1 MNSKKNFVVYLMIF
15 MLLALPLFGTTEKT
29 TLAVELIPIQES
41 CTYVEESVPKLFP
54 EPRNDQIADYYGS
67 SGIDY
72 ALTVESNVRDIFP
85 FINNPNNRLEDLSI
99 IQMMLASIDMYYV
112 TNDTSFLLNAV
123 IDSSYL
129 NLEINST
136 YISGAFGGS
145 FYDFHADDNLLLV
158 IAYCRLAQALDLIG
172 DSLATIF
179 WDLANVTM
187 DGIVDVFYH
196 SPSGSLNQTMYVALP
211 SGKVNSGLSQQSA
224 KSTGLFTMANNLLND
239 SSVYYTET
247 KNTVDFYLL
256 NGNISVTLLDAS
268 TGYMFM
274 STKNS
279 GTNTD
284 NEADL
289 QGSLYMNTALLQHCS
304 YQLSIAAPVLAD
316 YYFEAADVF
325 ELTLLELFRSPDTGM
340 FHSTYNLSSSVLQD
354 TALTYDN
361 CLALSHI
368 IEFNRMK
375 YDYTGSPQSLLQIL
389 PIVDQ
394 IYLDLFVFPAF
405 FEAGITITGSI
416 IYLDWMKQYKNPII
430 VNAQAI
436 TMLTKILPLDSMLLR
451 DQYLRILQETSFK
464 YYLKYAETSS
474 IFGSSNSSTGMEL
487 KFEISSQS
495 NLNVSYITYVPLATT
510 FLDGKKI
517 NNPKE
522 VFFNFTAEVG
532 GQHEMDVFI
541 THSSFPV
548 LFFTQYFY
556 IEKEIGIATN
566 PPQIRA
572 IQGYDNDVSFTIKCV
587 DEQEIS
593 IKDAL
598 VNITYGAKSFGPINT
613 NAAGEVDISI
623 AIDQLVPAVGE
634 FPPDESTYNA
644 TLYITVSKTG
654 YITSYLAKEVIIT
667 LNSYILS
674 ISPSPPQI
682 KEGDDLNLYV
692 DVRTQIE
699 ATIWT
704 KTAQISIGD
713 TRINDS
719 STGLLDIPLAASI
732 SIDYPTIKEAIDK
745 SADGIPILHIRITT
759 NILDSDDF
767 FFEIHITPLKTL
779 ERLYSWIEIAL
790 QSSWVKVLT
799 SLTVVWMI
807 LWKQVKL
814 RVLKTLRRCP
824 HCGETGKSKYPICRY
839 CGEIIQ
845 TEKSTKKEQ
854 ETDIEPPSME
864 SGFQ

>member
-1 MNSKKNFVVYLMIF
+1 MNSKKNFVVYLIIF
-15 MLLALPLFGTTEKT
+15 MLLALPFFSTAEIT
-29 TLAVELIPIQES
+29 TLAVELVPIQES
-41 CTYVEESVPKLFP
+41 SAYLEESIPKLFP
-54 EPRNDQIADYYGS
+54 EPRNDQIADYYGG
-67 SGIDY
+67 SGIDF
-72 ALTVESNVRDIFP
+72 AFNVEYNVRDIFP

-99 IQMMLASIDMYYV
+99 IQMILASIDMFYV
-112 TNDTSFLLNAV
+112 TNDSSFLLNAV
-123 IDSSYL
+123 FDSSSL
-129 NLEINST
+129 NLDINST
-136 YISGAFGGS
+136 YISGAFDGS
-145 FYDFHADDNLLLV
+145 EYEFHAEDNLLLV
-158 IAYCRLAQALDLIG
+158 IAYCRLAQALGLIG

-179 WDLANVTM
+179 WDLANITM

-196 SPSGSLNQTMYVALP
+196 SPTGSLNTTRYVLP
-211 SGKVNSGLSQQSA
+211 SGKVEGGLSQQSA

-256 NGNISVTLLDAS
+256 NVNSSVTLLDAS
-268 TGYMFM
+268 TGYLFK
-274 STKNS
+274 STNNS
-279 GTNTD
+279 GTYTD

-289 QGSLYMNTALLQHCS
+289 QGNLYMNTALLQHCS
-304 YQLSIAAPVLAD
+304 YQLSIAATGLAN
-316 YYFEAADVF
+316 YYFDVADIF

-340 FHSTYNLSSSVLQD
+340 FHSIYDLGSLVLKD

-375 YDYTGSPQSLLQIL
+375 YDFTGSPQSLLQIL
-389 PIVDQ
+389 PVVDQ

-416 IYLDWMKQYKNPII
+416 IYLDWMEQYKNPII

-436 TMLTKILPLDSMLLR
+436 TMLTKILPLDTMLLR

-487 KFEISSQS
+487 KFSISSQS
-495 NLNVSYITYVPLATT
+495 NLNVSYITYVPLATL
-510 FLDGKKI
+510 FLDGNKI

-522 VFFNFTAEVG
+522 VFFNFSAEVG
-532 GQHEMDVFI
+532 GEHEMAVSI
-541 THSSFPV
+541 SHSGFPI

-556 IEKEIGIATN
+556 VEKEIGISTN

-572 IQGYDNDVSFTIKCV
+572 VQGYDEDISLVVKCV

-593 IKDAL
+593 IKNAQ
-598 VNITYGAKSFGPINT
+598 VNITYGTKTIGPINT
-613 NAAGEVDISI
+613 NAAGEVDISVSLDQIIPVGVVFPEGESTFNATI
-623 AIDQLVPAVGE
+623 AI
-634 FPPDESTYNA
+634 N
-644 TLYITVSKTG
+644 VSKEG
-654 YITSYLAKEVIIT
+654 YVSNFIVKQVIIT

-674 ISPSPPQI
+674 ISPSPPLI
-682 KEGDDLNLYV
+682 KEGDDLNLYL

-704 KTAQISIGD
+704 KTAQVNVGD

-719 STGLLDIPLAASI
+719 TTGSFDIPLAASI
-732 SIDYPTIKEAIDK
+732 SIDYSTIKDAIEQ
-745 SADGIPILHIRITT
+745 SIDGLPILHIRIST
-759 NILDSDDF
+759 NILDPDDF

-779 ERLYSWIEIAL
+779 ERMYSWIEIAL

-799 SLTVVWMI
+799 SLTVVWML
-807 LWKQVKL
+807 LWKQFKL
-814 RVLKTLRRCP
+814 RILRTLRRCP
-824 HCGETGKSKYPICRY
+824 HCGETGKSKYPTCRY
-839 CGEIIQ
+839 CGAIIHE
-845 TEKSTKKEQ
+845 EKSPKKEP
-854 ETDIEPPSME
+854 ERDLEPPSME